1 MLKLCII
8 GSSEIVDHHLMVAKK
23 LGFSLYAI
31 SSTRKNSLNAK
42 KKFKKF
48 EIKKYFS
55 NYRDLIKETSKLK
68 NVCYLVAP
76 RIKDTLKILY
86 DLDSVNSPILVEK
99 PISTSVRAFSAKINK
114 KKNIFV
120 GYNRIFYE
128 TTRYLKLIKISNS
141 LVNITCPEKN
151 EYTFVTNSCH
161 IISILV
167 YLFKELRLIKKI
179 KSKYFINVIFKSEKN
194 NYINLC
200 VFYNLKTN
208 FKIEINNTNYF
219 ISQTPIEQIKIY
231 KKLEILRK
239 KHRNFYIPKL
249 HKKINCNENFKPGF
263 INQMKEF
270 KEFAKNKNFKIDNN
284 ILFAKKVIKICNQ
297 ILR

>member
-86 DLDSVNSPILVEK
+86 DLDYVNSPILVEK

-249 HKKINCNENFKPGF
+249 YKKINCNENFKPGF

>member
-249 HKKINCNENFKPGF
+249 YKKINCNENFKPGF

>member
-86 DLDSVNSPILVEK
+86 DLDYVNSPILVEK

-249 HKKINCNENFKPGF
+249 YKKINCNENFKPGF

-284 ILFAKKVIKICNQ
+284 MLFAKKVMKICNQ
-297 ILR
+297 IL